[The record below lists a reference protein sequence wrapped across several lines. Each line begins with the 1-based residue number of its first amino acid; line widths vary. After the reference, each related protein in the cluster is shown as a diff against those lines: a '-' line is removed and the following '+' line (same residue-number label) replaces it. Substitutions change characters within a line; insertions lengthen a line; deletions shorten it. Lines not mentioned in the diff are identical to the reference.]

1 MLFVIIENDHSWLK
15 LKLELNLNKNK
26 ISKSGLWLKNKSW
39 MHVMYVALELVLLE
53 AKQRNMDQENTT
65 VPSAEPWGTPQKSW
79 TE

>member
-1 MLFVIIENDHSWLK
+1 MLFVIIEN
-15 LKLELNLNKNK
+15 KLELNLNKNK

-53 AKQRNMDQENTT
+53 AKQGNMDQNTT
-65 VPSAEPWGTPQKSW
+65 VPSAEPWGTPQNSW